1 MQIQIAKKTDI
12 QNIIN
17 FIKFKYKKKN
27 HILTKKKKIFGFY
40 FTKNKNVNFV
50 ICKYKSTIYGIL
62 GYIKNDHWGVGC
74 GKKDIWLG
82 WWQVKKKVNGLLLI
96 KYLIDFFKPNLLA
109 SYGVQNKKLRD
120 YLFQNF
126 SLDQYIINNNFFK
139 INRLNKK
146 IPLES
151 IVYKKKLEL
160 IVSKKI
166 LNVSTIRNNYSPKKN
181 YSYFKN
187 KYEKNNLY
195 NYFFLHFKIGS
206 KIKTVFTC
214 KIISNIKHK
223 IFFIKVLDIFGKI
236 PSVNFKKLIIK
247 YLRQKNIQHLDL
259 QCHGIDKNI
268 IFNFG
273 FKKNNIKIQN
283 YFEPYKKIHSPH
295 VVSLIINK
303 YKKNLSFFA
312 GDGDNERPRI

>member
-1 MQIQIAKKTDI
+1 MQIQIAKKTDY
-12 QNIIN
+12 QDIIN
-17 FIKFKYKKKN
+17 FIKLKYKKKN
-27 HILTKKKKIFGFY
+27 HILTRNKQIFNFF
-40 FTKNKNVNFV
+40 FTKNKKVNFV
-50 ICKYKSTIYGIL
+50 ICKYKSNVCGIL
-62 GYIKNDHWGVGC
+62 GYLKNDHWGVNC

-120 YLFQNF
+120 CLFQNF
-126 SLDQYIINNNFFK
+126 PLDQYIINNNFFK
-139 INRLNKK
+139 INRLNIKN
-146 IPLES
+146 PSES
-151 IVYKKKLEL
+151 IVSKKKLEL

-166 LNVSTIRNNYSPKKN
+166 LNVSSIKNNYVPNKN
-181 YSYFKN
+181 YIYFKN

-195 NYFFLHFKIGS
+195 NYFFMHFKIGS

-223 IFFIKVLDIFGKI
+223 ILFIKVLDIFGKI
-236 PSVNFKKLIIK
+236 PSVNFKKLIIE
-247 YLRQKNIQHLDL
+247 YLRQNNIQHLDL
-259 QCHGIDKNI
+259 QCHGIDKNN

-273 FKKNNIKIQN
+273 FKKNNIKIKN
-283 YFEPYKKIHSPH
+283 YFEPFKKIHSPH